1 LRAEPTFRSASATSA
16 FDQLGYG
23 AKQGFASI
31 AAFSR
36 LQIADLISRIASRTW
51 LILHLGGKG

>member
-23 AKQGFASI
+23 AKQDFASI

-36 LQIADLISRIASRTW
+36 LQIADLISRIASRT
-51 LILHLGGKG
+51 